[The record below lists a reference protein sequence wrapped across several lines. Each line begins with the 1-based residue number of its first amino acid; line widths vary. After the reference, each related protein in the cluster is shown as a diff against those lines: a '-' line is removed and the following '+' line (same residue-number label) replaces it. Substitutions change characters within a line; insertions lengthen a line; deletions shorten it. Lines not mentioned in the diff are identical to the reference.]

1 MRKQNKYDEELE
13 RIFNELASSVL
24 SLSDA
29 EIFEEVA
36 GQGINPH
43 EEADR
48 IDALLRRTSKG
59 ARQYKLCAAKEE
71 YLRQVAAME
80 KKEYGIPQ
88 EPEKRRKLLMA
99 TLARCPDVQPA
110 VTAQFRDFTDLSDED
125 IVTALKQLAEL
136 DLLNK

>member
-13 RIFNELASSVL
+13 RLFNELAQSVV
-24 SLSDA
+24 SLSDP

-36 GQGINPH
+36 AQGVDARK
-43 EEADR
+43 EADR
-48 IDALLRRTSKG
+48 IDALLRKTSKS
-59 ARQYKLCAAKEE
+59 ARQHKLQAAKEE
-71 YLRQVAAME
+71 YIRQVAAME

-99 TLARCPDVQPA
+99 TLARCPDVSPA

-136 DLLNK
+136 NLLNK